1 MNSEFKPNQVRQLAE
16 DTGFNQNPLEKVLR
30 LLGVLSKVS
39 AHPGL
44 KDCFVLK
51 GGTGLNFFY
60 YDVPRLS
67 VDVDF
72 NYVKSVDK
80 NQMHNDRK
88 DISNL
93 FIHLFSSDYDVHIS
107 KDTYALLQFEFGY
120 TTVSRSSDLLKIDIN
135 FLHRLPIMPAGQSS
149 FKQYGQ
155 SVTFSLLGLEEL
167 LAAKVVT
174 LLTRCAPRDLYD
186 IYQTALLKQ
195 PLDSQLLRTLIRYYG
210 LISRIPVLELFRLT
224 LERVSDYD
232 IQRLLHPLLVRGQ
245 FPSRSTMVEKTQKF
259 ITPFLSFS
267 QEEVNAVD
275 RFYTNGVL
283 DAEALFRQEEL
294 RERIIQS
301 PALKW
306 RREQIRKTKT
316 AKSNL

>member
-1 MNSEFKPNQVRQLAE
+1 MNSELKPNQVRQLAE

-30 LLGVLSKVS
+30 ILGVLSKVS

-67 VDVDF
+67 IDVDF

-80 NQMHNDRK
+80 NQMHNDRE
-88 DISNL
+88 DISSL
-93 FIHLFSSDYDVHIS
+93 FVHLFSSNYDVRVS
-107 KDTYALLQFEFGY
+107 KDTYALSQLEFGY

-135 FLHRLPIMPAGQSS
+135 FLHRIPIMPTVQST
-149 FKQYGQ
+149 FKEYGQ
-155 SVTFSLLGLEEL
+155 SVNFSLMGLEEL
-167 LAAKVVT
+167 LAGKVVT
-174 LLTRCAPRDLYD
+174 LLTRYAPRDLYD
-186 IYQTALLKQ
+186 IYQTTLLKP

-210 LISRIPVLELFRLT
+210 LVSRIPFLELFRLT
-224 LERVSDYD
+224 LDRVNDYD
-232 IQRLLHPLLVRGQ
+232 IRRLLHPLLVRGQ
-245 FPSRSTMVEKTQKF
+245 FPSRSKMAEKAQKF

-275 RFYTNGVL
+275 LFYSSGEL
-283 DAEALFRQEEL
+283 DAEALFPQEEL
-294 RERIIQS
+294 RDRIIQS

-306 RREQIRKTKT
+306 RSEQIRK
-316 AKSNL
+316 